1 MNWRTESM
9 NWIKSRLKERTSWD
23 GMVLIAGGVAMIL
36 MPISLVAYGM
46 IAWGA
51 WTLLKSESND

>member
-1 MNWRTESM
+1 MNWRKELMS
-9 NWIKSRLKERTSWD
+9 WIKGRLKERTSYD

-36 MPISLVAYGM
+36 MPISLVAYAM

-51 WTLLKSESND
+51 FTIWKKQ

>member
-1 MNWRTESM
+1 MS
-9 NWIKSRLKERTSWD
+9 WIKGRLKERTSYD

-36 MPISLVAYGM
+36 MPISLVAYAM

-51 WTLLKSESND
+51 FTIWKKQ

>member
-9 NWIKSRLKERTSWD
+9 NWIKSRLKERTSYD

-51 WTLLKSESND
+51 FTIWKKQ

>member
-1 MNWRTESM
+1 MNWL
-9 NWIKSRLKERTSWD
+9 KSRLKERTSYD
-23 GMVLIAGGVAMIL
+23 GIILIGGGLAMLL
-36 MPISLVAYGM
+36 MPISLAAYGM